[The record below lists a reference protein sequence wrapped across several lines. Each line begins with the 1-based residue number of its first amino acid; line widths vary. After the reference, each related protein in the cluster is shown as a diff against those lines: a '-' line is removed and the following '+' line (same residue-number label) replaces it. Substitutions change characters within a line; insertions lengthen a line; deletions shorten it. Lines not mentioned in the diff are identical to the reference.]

1 MATTKYMAFDTREDA
16 KKVLEAM
23 RDVINRYAFVSQADL
38 YELTGF
44 PSTYADTKFG
54 WTKLE
59 KVRIRKTE
67 KGYVINFPK
76 MEVL

>member
-1 MATTKYMAFDTREDA
+1 MATIRYIAFDTREDA
-16 KKVLEAM
+16 KNVLEAM
-23 RDVINRYAFVSQADL
+23 RDVITRYGFVTQADL
-38 YELTGF
+38 YDLTGF
-44 PSTYADTKFG
+44 PSTHADNKLG

-76 MEVL
+76 REVL